1 MVAVAKAK
9 NLISNP
15 IIMIADCAS
24 EHDAHKLSN
33 FFDNIAYKSASKQA
47 DKAINKYLASQG
59 IEIPAKDENNTIF
72 CSLKEKFKKSK
83 KKAPTEEPTT
93 ENPTENPTPETE
105 ETLFSFG
112 DLIKPLI
119 YEEDATDATPE
130 TAEETVN
137 PSKEDK

>member
-72 CSLKEKFKKSK
+72 CNLKEKFKNKK
-83 KKAPTEEPTT
+83 KKATT
-93 ENPTENPTPETE
+93 EQKMEEVTPAPETE